1 MRLVN
6 QLLILQPYQTTIHGG
21 GKKRAFWLDIQAN
34 DIIEVE
40 CETKRSFS
48 LKLTNKR
55 TKQELNDYMSN
66 IHYRLDRMDF
76 KELQ

>member
-6 QLLILQPYQTTIHGG
+6 QLLILQPYPNPIKGIGH
-21 GKKRAFWLDIQAN
+21 KRAFWLDIQAN

-40 CETKRSFS
+40 CETKQSFF

-55 TKQELNDYMSN
+55 TKLELCDYMSN

-76 KELQ
+76 KELL